1 VRAQVVAHSFNHQ
14 EGEFDMLL
22 AYSMGDFL
30 GYTVLFLAVL
40 IMCAKKLAKDNP
52 EVNDAAKKAAAA
64 KALQMIGRFFK

>member
-1 VRAQVVAHSFNHQ
+1 
-14 EGEFDMLL
+14 
-22 AYSMGDFL
+22 MGDFL